1 MNTLFQKIYTISLS
15 LICLNSAHATLINGF
30 GSSELSASD
39 GSVFDSQSTTTTTY
53 SGLDNG
59 NPSFIGLFAT
69 SADIT
74 ANPNALV
81 LSATQSTNVSSSFTL
96 TLYDSAFAS
105 QSYTGSWS
113 SFTTGIK
120 QDVILSVSL
129 INGAFIKSNVVGMDI
144 SFGGTGDALTITFDS
159 LSTAVV
165 SAIPEPSTFA
175 TLGGAAVLGLAI
187 MRRRRQAA

>member
-1 MNTLFQKIYTISLS
+1 MNTLFHKIYTISVS

-39 GSVFDSQSTTTTTY
+39 GSVFASQSTTTTTY
-53 SGLDNG
+53 SGFDNG

-69 SADIT
+69 PADIT

-81 LSATQSTNVSSSFTL
+81 LSATKSTSVSSSFTL
-96 TLYDSAFAS
+96 TLYDGNFVS
-105 QSYTGSWS
+105 QSYTGSWG

-129 INGAFIKSNVVGMDI
+129 INGAFIKNNVVGMDI
-144 SFGGTGDALTITFDS
+144 SFGGTGDALSVTFDS

-165 SAIPEPSTFA
+165 SPIPEPSTFA
-175 TLGGAAVLGLAI
+175 ALGGAAVLGLAI